1 MKPLMAWAESRN
13 KVENQKS
20 LGKKVTL
27 GWSRACLRPL
37 GLMRLARVP
46 SKVPSVAQSL
56 TRD

>member
-1 MKPLMAWAESRN
+1 MAWAESRN